1 MSDSSP
7 NLKIQMGNGDS
18 SKSYYEVHKYN
29 TVQNLDTQNSFD
41 YVENTAHVLLIK
53 STSGTSNITSGSSS
67 YSQII
72 TTGGADLNFT
82 GHDGD
87 IIVTNSTSSN
97 DTYKMDHSGATV
109 FITDKGGSNDV
120 LELQNMYDNSDFE
133 KYFLSFNVNKDGS
146 TDDKFA
152 ITYSYSSS
160 GAVWNTTTRVLSGIT
175 DLQSGVIVVDAAKQN
190 GKNVGI
196 EHVYGCSSDWNNGTT
211 DANGFLSAKTT
222 RLGEIDMESWY
233 SAVKTGVVNWMNEN
247 ATWMA
252 DNHLNSTADVFN
264 FYNNNSV
271 GGDEVQSL
279 TGVYESYNASM
290 YLKNQLSLPGANGK
304 QNFTS

>member
-1 MSDSSP
+1 
-7 NLKIQMGNGDS
+7 MGNGDY

-41 YVENTAHVLLIK
+41 YAENTARVLLIK
-53 STSGTSNITSGSSS
+53 SASGTSNITSGSYS

-97 DTYKMDHSGATV
+97 DTYKMDYLGATV

-133 KYFLSFNVNKDGS
+133 KYFLSFNVNNDGS

-152 ITYSYSSS
+152 ITYSND
-160 GAVWNTTTRVLSGIT
+160 GVVWNTMTRVHSGIT

-196 EHVYGCSSDWNNGTT
+196 EHVYGCKSDWNNATM

-247 ATWMA
+247 ANWMA

-264 FYNNNSV
+264 FYNNNNSV
-271 GGDEVQSL
+271 GGDKVQSL
-279 TGVYESYNASM
+279 TDVYESYNASM